1 MRGYVVVKSLGAM
14 PRFHRQPFF
23 PASKMKEALLDQ
35 AFLKEIASQIAQGVV
50 LDWRFC
56 LALLLLSLLSGVVGA
71 FLSKYFGKRAETA
84 ATKADFDEILRQVE
98 ETTKIA
104 KQVSSKVDHADW
116 VAREWRTLRRVKLE
130 ELVQSAISFPNWLS
144 QQASAYSEYGSPT
157 LSSEQESENQKI
169 RAITSPANHVS
180 MISTLYFSELKEQS
194 QALAR
199 LSGTSSKMFIKLGRE
214 QIRNTQSPPGQ
225 ESTETWDSF
234 MNDLEQHHRKALDV
248 VSEFK
253 EKAAEIMRDMQ
264 TI

>member
-1 MRGYVVVKSLGAM
+1 
-14 PRFHRQPFF
+14 
-23 PASKMKEALLDQ
+23 MKEALLDPT
-35 AFLKEIASQIAQGVV
+35 FLKELASQIAQGVV

-56 LALLLLSLLSGVVGA
+56 LALLLLSLASGTAGA
-71 FLSKYFGKRAETA
+71 YLNKYLGKRGEIA
-84 ATKADFDEILRQVE
+84 ATKADFDEILRQVK
-98 ETTKIA
+98 ETTEVA

-116 VAREWRTLRRVKLE
+116 VAREWKTIRRVKLE

-180 MISTLYFSELKEQS
+180 MISTLYFPELKEQS

-199 LSGTSSKMFIKLGRE
+199 LSGTSSKMFVKLGREQIRLARE

-234 MNDLEQHHRKALDV
+234 MNDLKQHHRKALDV

-253 EKAAEIMRDMQ
+253 EKAAEIMREMQ
-264 TI
+264 ST